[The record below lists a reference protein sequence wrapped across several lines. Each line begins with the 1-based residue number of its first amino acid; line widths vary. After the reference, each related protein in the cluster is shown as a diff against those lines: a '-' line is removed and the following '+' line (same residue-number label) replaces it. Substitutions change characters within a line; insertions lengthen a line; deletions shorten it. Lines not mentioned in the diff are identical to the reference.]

1 MKRRSWFYAGA
12 ALGAA
17 SLGAVSA
24 WWLHRPGGPAAA
36 RLASDPFW
44 GASLDTP
51 DGGRL
56 ALASFH
62 GKPLLVNFWA
72 TWCPPCIEEL
82 PLLEAFYQTHRSRG
96 WQMLGI
102 AIDQPS
108 AVRNWLQ
115 RSPLSFPIVL
125 AGLEGSQMSQ
135 QLGNAAGGLP
145 FSVLFSASGE
155 TLERK
160 LGQLSNSDLQRW
172 AARL

>member
-1 MKRRSWFYAGA
+1 VKRRSWFYAGA

-160 LGQLSNSDLQRW
+160 LGQLSKSDLQRW